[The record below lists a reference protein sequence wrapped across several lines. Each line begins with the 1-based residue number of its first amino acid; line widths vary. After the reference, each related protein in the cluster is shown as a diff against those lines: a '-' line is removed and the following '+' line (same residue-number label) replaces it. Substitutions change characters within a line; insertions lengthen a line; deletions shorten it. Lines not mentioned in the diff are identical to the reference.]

1 MSACLCEHVS
11 ACVCSALHCAA
22 GASLSASL
30 PAHHH
35 NSGPTAVPHPLLQG
49 QITIGEIA
57 EQLQLPTALVNT
69 AVSRRLGTIIHAELR
84 GTTLYTSSFLRRE
97 AGRIRGAFSAVTRC
111 VCVLLQP
118 PR

>member
-1 MSACLCEHVS
+1 MR
-11 ACVCSALHCAA
+11 
-22 GASLSASL
+22 GATGESLAASL

-35 NSGPTAVPHPLLQG
+35 NSWPTAVPHPLLQG